1 MQELWREDIKLPI
14 RYDDTMHM
22 HIVSG
27 DLVLQDST
35 ILHDGLVIEGNLYVN
50 GDFHCKYRTIVKG
63 SIFITGDY
71 IGYKLSGHGDK
82 VEIGG
87 NVTATLVEGET
98 VILRGSVHSTFL
110 YAFDLSCYDTMRV
123 ESSLHVYNDAH
134 FASLAEAKVW
144 TIENLKTGNIY
155 GITGINQ

>member
-1 MQELWREDIKLPI
+1 MQEMWREDLGCPI

-22 HIVSG
+22 HVVSG
-27 DLVLQDST
+27 DVVFQTSTKLV
-35 ILHDGLVIEGNLYVN
+35 DGLVIEGNLYVN
-50 GDFHCKYRTIVKG
+50 GDFHCNYRTVVKG

-71 IGYKLSGHGDK
+71 VGYKLSGGDK

-98 VILRGSVHSTFL
+98 VILRESVHSTFL
-110 YAFDLSCYDTMRV
+110 CAFDLFCYDTMRV

-134 FASLAEAKVW
+134 FASLAQAKVW

-155 GITGINQ
+155 GITGINR